1 MHSPRRMHGGWF
13 REPVMERRGEW
24 GRRRGMVYVNAATLS
39 EINFRRSL
47 LSTAP
52 AFAIHTRPPV
62 EIPLSFSP
70 ISSSRKTEKRET
82 GSLRTP
88 QRVLA
93 VLSLQSCRCSLVLVW
108 ISIWKHEERVCRWYL
123 KEFDIL
129 IQHIYRFVCMH
140 RDGLDEIWD
149 LDYVKVS
156 LI

>member
-24 GRRRGMVYVNAATLS
+24 GKRREMVYVNAATLS

-93 VLSLQSCRCSLVLVW
+93 VLSLQSCACLNFNTKARRTSMQM
-108 ISIWKHEERVCRWYL
+108 IFKRIWC
-123 KEFDIL
+123 
-129 IQHIYRFVCMH
+129 IQHIYRFVCAH
-140 RDGLDEIWD
+140 RDGLDEIRD

>member
-24 GRRRGMVYVNAATLS
+24 GKRREMVYVNAATLS

-93 VLSLQSCRCSLVLVW
+93 VLSLQSCACLNFNTKARGTSMQM
-108 ISIWKHEERVCRWYL
+108 IFKRIWC
-123 KEFDIL
+123 
-129 IQHIYRFVCMH
+129 IQHIYRFVCAH
-140 RDGLDEIWD
+140 RDGLDEIRD

>member
-24 GRRRGMVYVNAATLS
+24 GKRREMVYVNAATLS

-88 QRVLA
+88 QRVLG
-93 VLSLQSCRCSLVLVW
+93 VLSLQSCACLNFNTKARGTSMQM
-108 ISIWKHEERVCRWYL
+108 IFKRIWC
-123 KEFDIL
+123 
-129 IQHIYRFVCMH
+129 IQHIYRFVCAH
-140 RDGLDEIWD
+140 RDGLDEIRD

>member
-24 GRRRGMVYVNAATLS
+24 ERRRGMVYVNAATLS

-93 VLSLQSCRCSLVLVW
+93 VLSLQSCACLNFNTKARGTSMQM
-108 ISIWKHEERVCRWYL
+108 IFKRIWC
-123 KEFDIL
+123 
-129 IQHIYRFVCMH
+129 IQHIYRFVCAH
-140 RDGLDEIWD
+140 RDGLDEIRD